1 MDRHEARSR
10 YEPGLPAG
18 DRQKAPMELTEQL
31 RARELDEERAIRR
44 AARSGQRIRQR
55 ENVRPEVVLALM
67 LADEQ

>member
-1 MDRHEARSR
+1 
-10 YEPGLPAG
+10 
-18 DRQKAPMELTEQL
+18 MELTEQL

-55 ENVRPEVVLALM
+55 ENVRREVVLALM